1 MKIKSVLVAI
11 LINFLAVSS
20 LFAMPPHEYYKP
32 ELTNEELLE
41 RCKSYARMLEYDDS
55 KIKEAY
61 FVTLPNN
68 ILGKACPK
76 EDGSVILI
84 NRNVKWW
91 NNFDF
96 DENIVH
102 EICHVYTENDLEWH
116 IAMVRASTVFHFL
129 KVEILKDEATDHS
142 LD

>member
-1 MKIKSVLVAI
+1 
-11 LINFLAVSS
+11 
-20 LFAMPPHEYYKP
+20 MPQHEYYKP

-55 KIKEAY
+55 KIKDAY
-61 FVTLPNN
+61 FITISNRTLGMTKY
-68 ILGKACPK
+68 L
-76 EDGSVILI
+76 EDGAIILVNKNI
-84 NRNVKWW
+84 EWW

-102 EICHVYTENDLEWH
+102 EICHVYTNTDLEWH
-116 IAMVRASTVFHFL
+116 IAMVRASTIFHFL
-129 KVEILKDEATDHS
+129 KVEILRDEATDHP